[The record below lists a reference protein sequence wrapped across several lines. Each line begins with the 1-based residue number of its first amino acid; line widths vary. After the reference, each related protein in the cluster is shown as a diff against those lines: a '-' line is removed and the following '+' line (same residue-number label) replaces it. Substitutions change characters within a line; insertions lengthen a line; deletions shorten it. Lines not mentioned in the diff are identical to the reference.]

1 MDLHPGE
8 QIVFQGRP
16 IWRSILSFY
25 ITGFIG
31 SVVIGVIVALI
42 ASTALGVIVFV
53 VLFAIDVLVG
63 FLRRVST
70 RYTITT
76 QRLRIERGLLSKHV
90 QQTRIERVQNVNT
103 NQTFVS
109 RILRVGTVDFD
120 TAGTDDSDFTFTG
133 DGNALYAAYH
143 DDEWGAPVT
152 DERGLFERVS
162 LEAFQSGLSWLTI
175 LRKREAFRAAFA
187 NFEPDAVARF
197 GDNDVDRLLGDAG
210 IVRHR
215 GKIEAAIANARA

>member
-1 MDLHPGE
+1 MDLHPNE
-8 QIVFQGRP
+8 RIVFEGRP

-31 SVVIGVIVALI
+31 SVVIGVVVALI
-42 ASTALGVIVFV
+42 ASTTIGVIVFL
-53 VLFAIDVLVG
+53 VLFALDVLVG
-63 FLRRVST
+63 FVRRVST

-133 DGNALYAAYH
+133 VGNPH
-143 DDEWGAPVT
+143 EV
-152 DERGLFERVS
+152 V
-162 LEAFQSGLSWLTI
+162 EAVDRAQ
-175 LRKREAFRAAFA
+175 REASAAG
-187 NFEPDAVARF
+187 PRTD
-197 GDNDVDRLLGDAG
+197 GL
-210 IVRHR
+210 
-215 GKIEAAIANARA
+215 

>member
-8 QIVFQGRP
+8 RIVFEGRP

-25 ITGFIG
+25 ITGLIG
-31 SVVIGVIVALI
+31 SLIIGILVALI
-42 ASTALGVIVFV
+42 VSTSVGVVVFL
-53 VLFAIDVLVG
+53 VLFGVDILVG

-133 DGNALYAAYH
+133 VGNPH
-143 DDEWGAPVT
+143 EV
-152 DERGLFERVS
+152 V
-162 LEAFQSGLSWLTI
+162 EAVDHAQ
-175 LRKREAFRAAFA
+175 REASASTSPR
-187 NFEPDAVARF
+187 
-197 GDNDVDRLLGDAG
+197 GDGL
-210 IVRHR
+210 
-215 GKIEAAIANARA
+215 

>member
-8 QIVFQGRP
+8 RIVFEGRP

-31 SVVIGVIVALI
+31 SLVIGVIVALV
-42 ASTALGVIVFV
+42 ASTSVGVVVFL

-63 FLRRVST
+63 FIKRVST

-76 QRLRIERGLLSKHV
+76 QRLRIERGILSKHV

-109 RILRVGTVDFD
+109 RILHVGTVDFD
-120 TAGTDDSDFTFTG
+120 TAGTDDSDFTFVGVGNPHEVVEAVDHAQREASASTAPRG
-133 DGNALYAAYH
+133 DGL
-143 DDEWGAPVT
+143 
-152 DERGLFERVS
+152 
-162 LEAFQSGLSWLTI
+162 
-175 LRKREAFRAAFA
+175 
-187 NFEPDAVARF
+187 
-197 GDNDVDRLLGDAG
+197 
-210 IVRHR
+210 
-215 GKIEAAIANARA
+215 